1 MITETDFARI
11 SLIASRLYG
20 QLEEDL
26 VEAIALRIAQVGYI
40 NTVAYNSAVI
50 LEQMRLFI

>member
-1 MITETDFARI
+1 MITEIDFARI